1 MSSVAD
7 LDALFAEAR
16 KRKKKKRLQRDK
28 RSDDDR
34 APTLSDVFVTGAK
47 EEVPVRLATEGT
59 LGSRLEGGATA
70 GYSSSAPRAPSASVL
85 YRRVAEGDAAQFA
98 GARMDVGA
106 HVLSLLQSHMGDTEA
121 NRAMERKLQNRTL
134 ALEGRRRG
142 KDSAGGSK
150 VAWAERS
157 SRGDAR
163 LPTHVKSLS
172 GKKRKAL
179 DRQEGGE
186 ALLGEDTIAWLRDAW
201 QMHAK
206 ELLSADRRDVPSEL
220 VLLGAHAVVL
230 HSRNAAQRELRGTI
244 VKETEKTWLLLPAGK
259 RRPRCIP
266 KVTTVL
272 GVPLEG
278 GVLVVDG
285 PTAVDTFAFGRKA
298 PLSQSERKKAAGG
311 KALGSRRREAFLA
324 YHALHRRE
332 HVLSGAQGG
341 S

>member
-1 MSSVAD
+1 MADGASAAEKWCLVVWRSGGALVYLIYSSIHDILPWYHTSVYLVVSLSPPKGTPKGKEAERGKRRRRPAPAGPADRCRPPRTGTREAGQERASAAPRGTRWKRGHMSSVAD
-7 LDALFAEAR
+7 LDALFAEAK

-179 DRQEGGE
+179 DRQEGG
-186 ALLGEDTIAWLRDAW
+186 
-201 QMHAK
+201 
-206 ELLSADRRDVPSEL
+206 
-220 VLLGAHAVVL
+220 
-230 HSRNAAQRELRGTI
+230 
-244 VKETEKTWLLLPAGK
+244 
-259 RRPRCIP
+259 
-266 KVTTVL
+266 
-272 GVPLEG
+272 
-278 GVLVVDG
+278 
-285 PTAVDTFAFGRKA
+285 
-298 PLSQSERKKAAGG
+298 
-311 KALGSRRREAFLA
+311 
-324 YHALHRRE
+324 
-332 HVLSGAQGG
+332 
-341 S
+341 